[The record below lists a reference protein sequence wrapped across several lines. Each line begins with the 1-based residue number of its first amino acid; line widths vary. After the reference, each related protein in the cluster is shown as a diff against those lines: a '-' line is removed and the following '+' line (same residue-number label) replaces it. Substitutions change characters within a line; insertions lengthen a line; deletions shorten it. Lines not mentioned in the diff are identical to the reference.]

1 MIQAEEIPAAVE
13 NSMVSPTKA
22 ADLQRFRNVLK
33 DTNQIGTMIYSYY
46 TFRSYDF

>member
-22 ADLQRFRNVLK
+22 ADLQHFRNVLK
-33 DTNQIGTMIYSYY
+33 DTNKMIYSYY